1 LKLSDLKPKLGS
13 RKKPKRV
20 GCGYSASGKYAGRGM
35 SGQNSRTGDGTRPGF
50 EGGQTPLTRRLP
62 KLGGIPNAPYRKYTI
77 VNLNVLEKHFNPNDI
92 IDPEILLKKKI
103 IKKIKFG
110 IKILGD
116 GEITKPLIV
125 KAHSFSASAREKIER
140 AGGKVEVIK

>member
-1 LKLSDLKPKLGS
+1 MKLFELKPKPGS
-13 RKKPKRV
+13 RKKPRRV

-62 KLGGIPNAPYRKYTI
+62 KLSGIPNAPYRKYTL
-77 VNLNVLEKHFNPNDI
+77 VNLKTLEKNFNPNDEVN
-92 IDPEILLKKKI
+92 PEILLQRKI
-103 IKKIKFG
+103 IKKINFG
-110 IKILGD
+110 VKILGD
-116 GEITKPLIV
+116 GELSKPLIV
-125 KAHSFSASAREKIER
+125 KAHAFSTSAQEKIER

>member
-1 LKLSDLKPKLGS
+1 MKLFELKPKPGS
-13 RKKPKRV
+13 RKRPKRI

-77 VNLNVLEKHFNPNDI
+77 LNLDILEKNFDPNDI
-92 IDPEILLKKKI
+92 VDPDILLEKKI
-103 IKKIKFG
+103 IKRIDWG
-110 IKILGD
+110 VKILGN
-116 GEITKPLIV
+116 GELSKPLII

-140 AGGKVEVIK
+140 AGGKAEVIE